1 MYDEDSFQVANEL
14 NRFALGDR
22 DDLTYNV
29 DGSLDLYLQKANPGT
44 DKLTNWLPSASGPLR
59 VIMRLYGPAPTAL
72 DGLWVPPPIHVA
84 PNTR

>member
-22 DDLTYNV
+22 DDLTYNA